1 MDFIR
6 SWIIPPLIGAII
18 GYFTNWLAIK
28 MLFRPYKEIRIGGIK
43 VPFTPGIL
51 PRERER
57 LAESLGDTVAQEL
70 LTPKVIT
77 DRIHSPQIQKTAAKA
92 VSIAIK
98 GFLDQDAERL
108 FLMRHSEQISSEDA
122 EAALEDSA
130 AGSSLA
136 HQIIE
141 SLRRLVA
148 SADIQTAIQHI
159 FAEFITRL
167 GRLKFQSLV
176 SKQQFVAGIMKAAG
190 SIGSQSVDSDIVH
203 VQSTDSENESGYSR
217 LRPILAALLQL
228 PPDATIRVATDS
240 LVPSAYALFLP
251 ELKQFLRS
259 KEFRSRLEVEGRSFV
274 KRALDRLGP
283 VQRLFVS
290 LAGYET
296 RISQSM
302 PETIEDL
309 IKTIELLLDDPEV
322 PERLAE
328 AACATIVSRRAKTG
342 PASTAA
348 SMQRENIASAIGQS
362 LKESSDELK
371 LRAERVYDDI
381 ADLSLEELAG
391 GRMNAED
398 ISGFVL
404 SAFVRAIDSEKE
416 ISSSTIGTLF
426 IDVLKESAKGKT
438 IAEFFGIQ
446 EQDIEQISYTL
457 ANALLQ
463 LIETRMPLLVEAMD
477 IRGMVAERI
486 DSLDMK
492 EVERIVLQVV
502 SHELA
507 WITWLGGILGAM
519 IGFIQ
524 SLIALL

>member
-240 LVPSAYALFLP
+240 LVPPAYALFLP

-259 KEFRSRLEVEGRSFV
+259 MEFRSRLEVEGRSFV

>member
-203 VQSTDSENESGYSR
+203 VQSTDSENESGYSP

-259 KEFRSRLEVEGRSFV
+259 MEFRSRLEVEGRSFV

>member
-159 FAEFITRL
+159 
-167 GRLKFQSLV
+167 
-176 SKQQFVAGIMKAAG
+176 
-190 SIGSQSVDSDIVH
+190 
-203 VQSTDSENESGYSR
+203 
-217 LRPILAALLQL
+217 LLN
-228 PPDATIRVATDS
+228 S
-240 LVPSAYALFLP
+240 
-251 ELKQFLRS
+251 
-259 KEFRSRLEVEGRSFV
+259 
-274 KRALDRLGP
+274 
-283 VQRLFVS
+283 
-290 LAGYET
+290 
-296 RISQSM
+296 
-302 PETIEDL
+302 
-309 IKTIELLLDDPEV
+309 
-322 PERLAE
+322 
-328 AACATIVSRRAKTG
+328 
-342 PASTAA
+342 
-348 SMQRENIASAIGQS
+348 
-362 LKESSDELK
+362 
-371 LRAERVYDDI
+371 
-381 ADLSLEELAG
+381 
-391 GRMNAED
+391 
-398 ISGFVL
+398 
-404 SAFVRAIDSEKE
+404 
-416 ISSSTIGTLF
+416 
-426 IDVLKESAKGKT
+426 
-438 IAEFFGIQ
+438 
-446 EQDIEQISYTL
+446 
-457 ANALLQ
+457 
-463 LIETRMPLLVEAMD
+463 
-477 IRGMVAERI
+477 
-486 DSLDMK
+486 
-492 EVERIVLQVV
+492 
-502 SHELA
+502 
-507 WITWLGGILGAM
+507 
-519 IGFIQ
+519 
-524 SLIALL
+524 

>member
-6 SWIIPPLIGAII
+6 SWVIPPLIGAII

-28 MLFRPYKEIRIGGIK
+28 MLFRPYREIRIGGIK

-77 DRIHSPQIQKTAAKA
+77 DRIHSPQVQETAARA

-108 FLMRHSEQISSEDA
+108 FLVQRREQINPEHA
-122 EAALEDSA
+122 ELDLEGAAS
-130 AGSSLA
+130 GSSLA
-136 HQIIE
+136 RQIVE

-148 SADIQTAIQHI
+148 SADVQTAAKRI

-176 SKQQFVAGIMKAAG
+176 SKQQFVAGIMKAAA
-190 SIGSQSVDSDIVH
+190 SIGSQSLDSDNVH
-203 VQSTDSENESGYSR
+203 TQSADSGNGSTYSR
-217 LRPILAALLQL
+217 LRPIGKALLQL
-228 PPDATIRVATDS
+228 PPDATIRVAADS
-240 LVPSAYALFLP
+240 VVPSAYALFLP

-283 VQRLFVS
+283 MQRLFVS

-302 PETIEDL
+302 PETIDDL
-309 IKTIELLLDDPEV
+309 IKTIELLLDEPEV

-328 AACATIVSRRAKTG
+328 AACAAIVSRRAKTEQ
-342 PASTAA
+342 ASSTV
-348 SMQRENIASAIGQS
+348 STQGENIASAIGQS
-362 LKESSDELK
+362 LRESSNELRQ
-371 LRAERVYDDI
+371 RAERVYDDI

-426 IDVLKESAKGKT
+426 IDVLKESARGKT

-446 EQDIEQISYTL
+446 EQDIEQISRSL

-463 LIETRMPLLVEAMD
+463 LIEARMPLLVEAMD
-477 IRGMVAERI
+477 IRDMVSERI
-486 DSLDMK
+486 DSLDIK

-519 IGFIQ
+519 IGFVQ
-524 SLIALL
+524 SLLGVL

>member
-28 MLFRPYKEIRIGGIK
+28 MLFRPYREIRIGGIK

-57 LAESLGDTVAQEL
+57 LAESLGNTVAQEL

-77 DRIHSPQIQKTAAKA
+77 ERIHSPQIQMTAAKA

-108 FLMRHSEQISSEDA
+108 FLMRHSEQISLENA
-122 EAALEDSA
+122 EAAPEDSA
-130 AGSSLA
+130 AGFSLA

-141 SLRRLVA
+141 SLRRLIA

-167 GRLKFQSLV
+167 SRLKFQALV
-176 SKQQFVAGIMKAAG
+176 SKQQFVAGIMKAAE

-203 VQSTDSENESGYSR
+203 VQSADSEYESVYSR

-228 PPDATIRVATDS
+228 PPDATIRVIADS
-240 LVPSAYALFLP
+240 LVPSGYALFLP

-259 KEFRSRLEVEGRSFV
+259 KEFRSRLEVEGHSLV
-274 KRALDRLGP
+274 KGALDRLGP

-328 AACATIVSRRAKTG
+328 AACAAIVSRRAKTE
-342 PASTAA
+342 PAGTAA
-348 SMQRENIASAIGQS
+348 SKQRENIASAIGQS

-381 ADLSLEELAG
+381 ADLSFEELAG

-404 SAFVRAIDSEKE
+404 SAFVRTIESERE
-416 ISSSTIGTLF
+416 ISSTTIGTLF
-426 IDVLKESAKGKT
+426 VDVLKESAKGKT

-446 EQDIEQISYTL
+446 ERDIAQLSHTL

-477 IRGMVAERI
+477 IQGMVAERI

-502 SHELA
+502 SRELA

-524 SLIALL
+524 SLITLL

>member
-1 MDFIR
+1 
-6 SWIIPPLIGAII
+6 
-18 GYFTNWLAIK
+18 
-28 MLFRPYKEIRIGGIK
+28 
-43 VPFTPGIL
+43 
-51 PRERER
+51 
-57 LAESLGDTVAQEL
+57 
-70 LTPKVIT
+70 
-77 DRIHSPQIQKTAAKA
+77 
-92 VSIAIK
+92 
-98 GFLDQDAERL
+98 
-108 FLMRHSEQISSEDA
+108 
-122 EAALEDSA
+122 
-130 AGSSLA
+130 
-136 HQIIE
+136 
-141 SLRRLVA
+141 
-148 SADIQTAIQHI
+148 
-159 FAEFITRL
+159 
-167 GRLKFQSLV
+167 
-176 SKQQFVAGIMKAAG
+176 
-190 SIGSQSVDSDIVH
+190 
-203 VQSTDSENESGYSR
+203 
-217 LRPILAALLQL
+217 
-228 PPDATIRVATDS
+228 
-240 LVPSAYALFLP
+240 
-251 ELKQFLRS
+251 
-259 KEFRSRLEVEGRSFV
+259 
-274 KRALDRLGP
+274 
-283 VQRLFVS
+283 
-290 LAGYET
+290 
-296 RISQSM
+296 
-302 PETIEDL
+302 
-309 IKTIELLLDDPEV
+309 
-322 PERLAE
+322 
-328 AACATIVSRRAKTG
+328 
-342 PASTAA
+342 
-348 SMQRENIASAIGQS
+348 
-362 LKESSDELK
+362 
-371 LRAERVYDDI
+371 VYDDI